1 MQSITGFDSVTSD
14 NCKTMA
20 ECLFE
25 DSNKTIVLTEDCYT
39 LDVRNDVTIEAGIPI
54 EVNGVEI
61 AVIKGSG
68 ALYLKATE
76 FMQPCIGSRT
86 YTGMSYDR
94 WTPNCCKCKKI
105 IVDGVHVVCES
116 ITPNFTIGAYNF
128 EEYPEIICLNGGE
141 LLCVETSAKRILK
154 TKAYP
159 PDGSTKISTVAEYVL
174 EGQELFS
181 AGQKKLISE
190 INKVTSVWKDR
201 ISFKTTPQFL
211 EAALKLLQMNPDCN
225 VDMLVNGK
233 YQKSVM
239 ICRTMCMLDMPEVLY
254 DWREIEFEC
263 NKLAFLER
271 KYQFDIPDD
280 EDVALGVCK
289 LVHRVFGDDF
299 SKLTDWQIEQVYE
312 MIPSY
317 FFTFEYRVSNRVNA
331 EKFFNM
337 TKENLT

>member
-39 LDVRNDVTIEAGIPI
+39 LDVRNDVTIEADVPI
-54 EVNGVEI
+54 DVSKVAI

-211 EAALKLLQMNPDCN
+211 EAALELLQINPDCN

-239 ICRTMCMLDMPEVLY
+239 ICRTMCVLSMPERLY
-254 DWREIEFEC
+254 DARELLFEV
-263 NKLAFLER
+263 NKLEFLEEEY
-271 KYQFDIPDD
+271 KFHITNDA
-280 EDVALGVCK
+280 ALAVCE
-289 LVHRVFGDDF
+289 LVHRIFGDDF
-299 SKLTDWQIEQVYE
+299 NKLTDWQVEQVYE

-317 FFTFEYRVSNRVNA
+317 FYQFEACVPHRVNA